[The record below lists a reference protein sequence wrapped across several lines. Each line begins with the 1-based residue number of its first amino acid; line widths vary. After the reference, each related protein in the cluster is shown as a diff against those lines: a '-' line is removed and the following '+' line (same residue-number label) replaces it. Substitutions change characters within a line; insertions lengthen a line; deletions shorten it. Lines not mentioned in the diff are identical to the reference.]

1 MSLRMSASSAAAADR
16 LARLTTATG
25 PDREALILAAFEDE
39 TASVREQAIR
49 LATRYV
55 EPQTL
60 GGLVA
65 DGVNAARR
73 NGALAALERQ
83 GPYAVPYLVD
93 LLRSPDAE
101 LVMFALQIL
110 ARIGDPKATA
120 GILPLLGHTD
130 PNVAQSAVEALGRLR
145 SADAVPALLELLRGN
160 LWLQLA
166 AVTAL
171 GEVGDAAAVEPLL
184 GLVPDSFVAE
194 QAVRSLQ
201 RIAAPESL
209 EPLLDLLIR
218 VHERPLRDA
227 VLEAVGVVLDLHS
240 DSGAAGERFARDAE
254 QDRGPQGIAAFLG
267 ELLRT
272 VEAEAECRREV
283 LGIGGGGER
292 EALAQA
298 AVAVILTG
306 RLRSLYPL
314 VLRRAGDPDAEW
326 IETQWRRHARLGRDE
341 AAGLLGHRDPQVR
354 RGILTAGA
362 FDGDDLPG
370 LLARLGDEN
379 TAVRAAACRALGRL
393 GDGRAAPA
401 LVGRIQE
408 GAPEERAA
416 AAAGLGRLPIES
428 LEGLCACLDPRAG
441 EDTVVA
447 ALEAVRVAAAS
458 AFEADV
464 LALARSP
471 SPGTRLAALRAAA
484 ALPGTRTELA
494 LFRALGDR
502 DERVQM
508 EVLELLVERGGD
520 RTGATLIALL
530 SAADSL
536 RFRVIRALGRLRAAE
551 AVPKLEALY
560 ADAPLHERVE
570 IIRAL
575 AAIAPPGVTDL
586 LRPRLRAP
594 EPDIRHVAAFG
605 LAQVA
610 GPEDIPTL
618 VAMAADDDWAMRNEA
633 ARGLGRLGLPESRP
647 TLLTLV
653 RDVEPV
659 VARTAR
665 GALDG
670 LADGPGTA
678 AA

>member
-1 MSLRMSASSAAAADR
+1 MPASSSSAADR
-16 LARLTTATG
+16 LARLSAATG
-25 PDREALILAAFEDE
+25 PEREALILAALEDE
-39 TASVREQAIR
+39 AASVREQAIR

-55 EPQTL
+55 EPQVL

-65 DGVNAARR
+65 DGANAARR

-83 GPYAVPYLVD
+83 GPYAVPYLAE
-93 LLRSPDAE
+93 LLQSPDAE
-101 LVMFALQIL
+101 LVMFALQVL
-110 ARIGDPKATA
+110 ARVGDLKATA
-120 GILPLLGHTD
+120 GILPLLQHAD
-130 PNVAQSAVEALGRLR
+130 PNVAQAAVEALGRLR
-145 SADAVPALLELLRGN
+145 SAEAVPALLELLEGN

-171 GEVGDAAAVEPLL
+171 GEVGDGAAVEPLL
-184 GLVPDSFVAE
+184 RLVPDSFVAE
-194 QAVRSLQ
+194 QAVRALQ
-201 RIAAPESL
+201 RIAAPEAL
-209 EPLLDLLIR
+209 APLLDLLIR

-227 VLEAVGVVLDLHS
+227 VLEAVGVVLDLHP
-240 DSGAAGERFARDAE
+240 DPGAAGERFARDAE

-272 VEAEAECRREV
+272 VEAEAECHREMGTV
-283 LGIGGGGER
+283 APGER

-326 IETQWRRHARLGRDE
+326 VETQWRRHARLVRE
-341 AAGLLGHRDPQVR
+341 ETAGLLGHRDPQVR
-354 RGILTAGA
+354 RGILAAGA

-370 LLARLGDEN
+370 LLARLGDEQA
-379 TAVRAAACRALGRL
+379 AVRAAACRALGRL

-401 LVGRIQE
+401 LVARIQE
-408 GAPEERAA
+408 GGPEERAEA
-416 AAAGLGRLPIES
+416 AVALGRLPIES

-464 LALARSP
+464 LALARAP
-471 SPGTRLAALRAAA
+471 SAGIRLAALRAAA
-484 ALPGTRTELA
+484 ALPGSRTELA
-494 LFRALGDR
+494 LFRGLGDR

-530 SAADSL
+530 SAADSI
-536 RFRVIRALGRLRAAE
+536 RFRVIRALGRLRVAE
-551 AVPKLEALY
+551 AVPKLESLY
-560 ADAPLHERVE
+560 PDAPLHERVE
-570 IIRAL
+570 ILRAL

-586 LRPRLRAP
+586 LRTRLGAP

-618 VAMAADDDWAMRNEA
+618 VAMAGDDDWAMRNEA
-633 ARGLGRLGLPESRP
+633 ARGLGRLGLPESRS

-653 RDVEPV
+653 RDVEPL

>member
-1 MSLRMSASSAAAADR
+1 MPAPSAATADR
-16 LARLTTATG
+16 LARLTSATG
-25 PDREALILAAFEDE
+25 PEREALILAALEDE

-60 GGLVA
+60 GTLVA

-83 GPYAVPYLVD
+83 GPYAVPYLVE

-110 ARIGDPKATA
+110 ARVGDAKAIG
-120 GILPLLGHTD
+120 GILPLLRHAD

-145 SADAVPALLELLRGN
+145 SADAVPALLELLRGK

-166 AVTAL
+166 AVNAL
-171 GEVGDAAAVEPLL
+171 GEIGDPAAAGPLL
-184 GLVPDSFVAE
+184 TLVPDSFVAE

-209 EPLLDLLIR
+209 NQLLDLLIR

-227 VLEAVGVVLDLHS
+227 ILEAAGVVLDLHP
-240 DSGAAGERFARDAE
+240 DPAAAGARFAREAE
-254 QDRGPQGIAAFLG
+254 RDRGPEGAAAFLG

-272 VEAEAECRREV
+272 VEAEAEIRRET
-283 LGIGGGGER
+283 LGSAAEGAAGDR

-298 AVAVILTG
+298 AVGVILAG

-314 VLRRAGDPDAEW
+314 VLRRAGEPQAEW
-326 IETQWRRHARLGRDE
+326 IETQWRRHARLGGAE
-341 AAGLLGHRDPQVR
+341 AAALLAHRDPQVR

-362 FDGDDLPG
+362 FEPDELPNV
-370 LLARLGDEN
+370 LARLEDEHPQ
-379 TAVRAAACRALGRL
+379 VRAAACRALGRL

-401 LVGRIQE
+401 LVQRLKDG
-408 GAPEERAA
+408 GPEERAEA
-416 AAAGLGRLPIES
+416 AAALGRLPVEA
-428 LEGLCACLDPRAG
+428 LQPLCACLDPRAG
-441 EDTVVA
+441 DDIVTV
-447 ALEAVRVAAAS
+447 ALDAVRLAEAS

-464 LALARSP
+464 LGLARAP
-471 SPGTRLAALRAAA
+471 SPAIRVAALRAAA
-484 ALPGTRTELA
+484 ALPGTRTEVA

-502 DERVQM
+502 DERVQI

-520 RTGATLIALL
+520 RTGATLTALL

-536 RFRVIRALGRLRAAE
+536 RFRVIRALGRLRVAE
-551 AVPKLEALY
+551 AAAKLEALY
-560 ADAPLHERVE
+560 PEAPLHERVE
-570 IIRAL
+570 ILRAL
-575 AAIAPPGVTDL
+575 TAIAPVGVTDL
-586 LRPRLRAP
+586 LRVRLRAP
-594 EPDIRHVAAFG
+594 EAEIRHVAAFG

-610 GPEDIPTL
+610 GPEDVPTL
-618 VAMAADDDWAMRNEA
+618 VAMASDDDWAMRNEA

-653 RDVEPV
+653 RDVEAV

-665 GALDG
+665 GALTDLGDG
-670 LADGPGTA
+670 SGTA

>member
-1 MSLRMSASSAAAADR
+1 MPAPSAVAADR
-16 LARLTTATG
+16 LARLTSATG
-25 PDREALILAAFEDE
+25 PEREALILAALEDE
-39 TASVREQAIR
+39 TASVREHAIR

-60 GGLVA
+60 GTLVA

-83 GPYAVPYLVD
+83 GPYAVPYLVE
-93 LLRSPDAE
+93 LLRSPDAD

-110 ARIGDPKATA
+110 ARVGDAKATA
-120 GILPLLGHTD
+120 GILPLLGHPD
-130 PNVAQSAVEALGRLR
+130 PNVAQSAVEALGRLHN
-145 SADAVPALLELLRGN
+145 AEAVPALLELLRGN

-166 AVTAL
+166 AVNAL
-171 GEVGDAAAVEPLL
+171 GEISDPGAAGPLL
-184 GLVPDSFVAE
+184 SLVPDSFVAE

-209 EPLLDLLIR
+209 DQLLDLLIR
-218 VHERPLRDA
+218 VRERPLRDA
-227 VLEAVGVVLDLHS
+227 ILEAVGVVLDLHP
-240 DSGAAGERFARDAE
+240 DPAAAGVRFAREAE
-254 QDRGPQGIAAFLG
+254 RDRGPDGVAAFLG

-272 VEAEAECRREV
+272 VEAEAECRREM
-283 LGIGGGGER
+283 LGSAAEGAAVER

-298 AVAVILTG
+298 AVAVILAG

-314 VLRRAGDPDAEW
+314 VLRRAGEPDADW
-326 IETQWRRHARLGRDE
+326 IETQWRRHARLSGVE
-341 AAGLLGHRDPQVR
+341 TAALLAHRDPRVR

-362 FDGDDLPG
+362 FEPEDLPN
-370 LLARLGDEN
+370 LLARLEDVEPQ
-379 TAVRAAACRALGRL
+379 ARAAACRALGRL
-393 GDGRAAPA
+393 GIGQAAPM
-401 LVGRIQE
+401 LVERLRNG
-408 GAPEERAA
+408 GPEERAEA
-416 AAAGLGRLPIES
+416 AAALGRLPVEA
-428 LEGLCACLDPRAG
+428 LEPVCACLDPRAG
-441 EDTVVA
+441 EETVVA
-447 ALEAVRVAAAS
+447 ALDAVRIAAAT

-464 LALARSP
+464 LALARAP
-471 SPGTRLAALRAAA
+471 SPAIRLAALRAAA
-484 ALPGTRTELA
+484 VLPGPRTEVA

-502 DERVQM
+502 DERVQID
-508 EVLELLVERGGD
+508 VLELLVERGGD
-520 RTGATLIALL
+520 RTGATLVALL

-536 RFRVIRALGRLRAAE
+536 RFRVIRALGRLRVTEAA
-551 AVPKLEALY
+551 AKLEALY
-560 ADAPLHERVE
+560 AEAALHERVE
-570 IIRAL
+570 ILRAL
-575 AAIAPPGVTDL
+575 TAIAPAGVTDL
-586 LRPRLRAP
+586 LRAWLRAP
-594 EPDIRHVAAFG
+594 EAEIRHVAAFG

-610 GPEDIPTL
+610 GPEDVPTL

-665 GALDG
+665 GALTDLRSG
-670 LADGPGTA
+670 SGTA

>member
-1 MSLRMSASSAAAADR
+1 MSVSTVAVADR
-16 LARLTTATG
+16 LARLSTATG
-25 PDREALILAAFEDE
+25 PAREALILAAFEDE
-39 TASVREQAIR
+39 TASVREHAIR

-55 EPQTL
+55 EPQIL

-83 GPYAVPYLVD
+83 GPYAVPYLAE

-110 ARIGDPKATA
+110 ARVADPKAAA
-120 GILPLLGHTD
+120 GILPLLRHGD

-171 GEVGDAAAVEPLL
+171 GEIGDPAAAAPLL
-184 GLVPDSFVAE
+184 ALVPDSFVAE

-201 RIAAPESL
+201 RLAAPESL
-209 EPLLDLLIR
+209 DPLLGLLIR

-227 VLEAVGVVLDLHS
+227 ILEAVGVVLDLHP
-240 DSGAAGERFARDAE
+240 DPAAAGARFALESER
-254 QDRGPQGIAAFLG
+254 DRGPEGAAAFLG

-272 VEAEAECRREV
+272 FEAEAECLRELHGSAAAGAMV
-283 LGIGGGGER
+283 ER

-298 AVAVILTG
+298 AVAVILSG
-306 RLRSLYPL
+306 RVRSLYPL
-314 VLRRAGDPDAEW
+314 VLRRAGDAEAAW
-326 IETQWRRHARLGRDE
+326 IEAQWHRHAQLGRPE
-341 AAGLLGHRDPQVR
+341 IAALLSHRDPLVR
-354 RGILTAGA
+354 RGILTAA
-362 FDGDDLPG
+362 VFEPEDLG
-370 LLARLGDEN
+370 NILARLEDPE
-379 TAVRAAACRALGRL
+379 TQVRAAACRALGRL

-401 LVGRIQE
+401 LVRHIRE
-408 GAPEERAA
+408 GTPDERAQAA
-416 AAAGLGRLPIES
+416 AALGRLPIEA
-428 LEGLCACLDPRAG
+428 LQELCLCLDPRAG
-441 EDTVVA
+441 DETVVA
-447 ALEAVRVAAAS
+447 ALEAVRVAQAS

-464 LALARSP
+464 LGLARAP
-471 SPGTRLAALRAAA
+471 SAVIRLAALRAAA
-484 ALPGTRTELA
+484 ALPSTRAELA

-502 DERVQM
+502 DERIQI

-520 RTGATLIALL
+520 RAGATLTALL

-536 RFRVIRALGRLRAAE
+536 RFRVIRALGRLRVAE
-551 AVPKLEALY
+551 AAPRLESLY
-560 ADAPLHERVE
+560 PEAALHERVE
-570 IIRAL
+570 ILRAL
-575 AAIAPPGVTDL
+575 AAIAPPGVADV
-586 LRPRLRAP
+586 LRTRLRSP
-594 EPDIRHVAAFG
+594 EPEIRHVAASG
-605 LAQVA
+605 LAEVA

-618 VAMAADDDWAMRNEA
+618 VAMAGDEDWAMRNEA

-653 RDVEPV
+653 RDVEAV

-665 GALDG
+665 GALAG
-670 LADGPGTA
+670 LADGSGSA

>member
-1 MSLRMSASSAAAADR
+1 MNPPTPAPSAAER
-16 LARLTTATG
+16 LARLTAATG
-25 PDREALILAAFEDE
+25 PEREPLILAALEDQV
-39 TASVREQAIR
+39 ASVREQAVR
-49 LATRYV
+49 LAARYV
-55 EPQTL
+55 EPQVL

-83 GPYAVPYLVD
+83 GPYAVPYLAE
-93 LLRSPDAE
+93 LLASPEAE

-110 ARIGDPKATA
+110 ARIGDAKATA
-120 GILPLLGHTD
+120 GILPLLRHPD

-145 SADAVPALLELLRGN
+145 SAEAVPALLELLQGN

-166 AVTAL
+166 AVSAL
-171 GEVGDAAAVEPLL
+171 GEIGDAAAVEPLL

-209 EPLLDLLIR
+209 EALLGLLIR
-218 VHERPLRDA
+218 VRERPLRDA
-227 VLEAVGVVLDLHS
+227 VLEAVGVVLDLHP
-240 DSGAAGERFARDAE
+240 DPAAAGEAFARAAE
-254 QDRGPQGIAAFLG
+254 EDRGPQGIAAFLG

-272 VEAEAECRREV
+272 VAAEAECRRERFGAADV
-283 LGIGGGGER
+283 LPDDR
-292 EALAQA
+292 EALARA

-306 RLRSLYPL
+306 RLRALYPL
-314 VLRRAGDPDAEW
+314 VLRRAGEPEAEW
-326 IETQWRRHARLGRDE
+326 VEIQWRRHARLGRTE
-341 AAGLLGHRDPQVR
+341 TAGLLGHRDPQVR
-354 RGILTAGA
+354 RGILVAGA
-362 FDGDDLPG
+362 FDAEALPDLM
-370 LLARLGDEN
+370 ARLDDES

-401 LVGRIQE
+401 LVRQIRE
-408 GAPEERAA
+408 GGPEERTEAA
-416 AAAGLGRLPIES
+416 AALGRLPIES

-441 EDTVVA
+441 EATLVA
-447 ALEAVRVAAAS
+447 ALEAVRVAGAS

-464 LALARSP
+464 LALARAP
-471 SPGTRLAALRAAA
+471 SPDTRLAALRAAA
-484 ALPGTRTELA
+484 ALPGPRTELA

-502 DERVQM
+502 DERVQT

-520 RTGATLIALL
+520 RTCTTLIALL

-536 RFRVIRALGRLRAAE
+536 RFRVIRALGRLRAAD
-551 AVPKLEALY
+551 AVPKLESLY
-560 ADAPLHERVE
+560 RDAALHERVE
-570 IIRAL
+570 IVRAL
-575 AAIAPPGVTDL
+575 AAIAPPGVSDL
-586 LRPRLRAP
+586 LRARLRAP
-594 EPDIRHVAAFG
+594 EPEIRHMAAFG

-610 GPEDIPTL
+610 GPADVPTL

-633 ARGLGRLGLPESRP
+633 ARGLGRLGVPESRS

-653 RDVEPV
+653 RDVEPI

-665 GALDG
+665 GALAG
-670 LADGPGTA
+670 LANGPDTA

>member
-1 MSLRMSASSAAAADR
+1 MPVSTTAAADR
-16 LARLTTATG
+16 LARLDSATG

-39 TASVREQAIR
+39 TASVREYAIR
-49 LATRYV
+49 LATRHV
-55 EPQTL
+55 EPQVL
-60 GGLVA
+60 GRLVA

-83 GPYAVPYLVD
+83 GPYAVPYLAE

-110 ARIGDPKATA
+110 ARVGHPKATA
-120 GILPLLGHTD
+120 GILPLLHHAD
-130 PNVAQSAVEALGRLR
+130 PNVAQAAVEALGRLR
-145 SADAVPALLELLRGN
+145 NTDAVPALLELLRGN

-171 GEVGDAAAVEPLL
+171 GEIGDPAAVAPLL
-184 GLVPDSFVAE
+184 SLVPDSFVAE
-194 QAVRSLQ
+194 QAVRALQ

-209 EPLLDLLIR
+209 DPLLELLVR

-227 VLEAVGVVLDLHS
+227 ILEALGVVLDLHP
-240 DSGAAGERFARDAE
+240 DPTAAGAQFARE
-254 QDRGPQGIAAFLG
+254 SERDRGPEGVSAFLG

-272 VEAEAECRREV
+272 VEAEAECRREL
-283 LGIGGGGER
+283 LGAAADGAQGER

-298 AVAVILTG
+298 AVGVILTG

-314 VLRRAGDPDAEW
+314 VLRRAGEPDLEW
-326 IETQWRRHARLGRDE
+326 IETQWQRHAQLGRTE
-341 AAGLLGHRDPQVR
+341 IAGLLVHRDPRVR

-362 FDGDDLPG
+362 FEPEDLTG
-370 LLARLGDEN
+370 ILARLADDEPG
-379 TAVRAAACRALGRL
+379 VRAAACRALGRL
-393 GDGRAAPA
+393 GDGRAAAA
-401 LVGRIQE
+401 LVERIRE
-408 GAPEERAA
+408 GEQEERAEA
-416 AAAGLGRLPIES
+416 AAALGRLPIEA
-428 LEGLCACLDPRAG
+428 LEGLCSCLDPRAG
-441 EDTVVA
+441 EETVVA
-447 ALEAVRVAAAS
+447 ALDAVRGAQAS

-464 LALARSP
+464 LALAKAP
-471 SPGTRLAALRAAA
+471 APTIRLAALRAAA
-484 ALPGTRTELA
+484 ALPGTRAEVA

-502 DERVQM
+502 DERVQI

-520 RTGATLIALL
+520 RTGATLVALL

-551 AVPKLEALY
+551 AAPKLESLY
-560 ADAPLHERVE
+560 AEAALHERVE

-575 AAIAPPGVTDL
+575 TAIAPVGVADI
-586 LRPRLRAP
+586 LRVRLRAP
-594 EPDIRHVAAFG
+594 ESEIRHVAAFG

-618 VAMAADDDWAMRNEA
+618 VAMASDDDWALRNEA
-633 ARGLGRLGLPESRP
+633 ARGLGRLGRPESRS

-665 GALDG
+665 GALAG
-670 LADGPGTA
+670 LADGLGTA